1 MAPCG
6 GGDAAADVDADARVF
21 PAFPHVP
28 YDIQLSFMRSLY
40 DVLRRGGIGIF
51 ESPTGTGK
59 TLSTLCAAL
68 QWLEVRARGGADGCR
83 WVPTSTAASTGRGR
97 GRTDGRASSSSSR
110 PIDLS
115 SREGCSLFF
124 RASSSSPAT
133 TPPSRLTPPSSSLP
147 PSIDAPRRITA
158 ASWRTARRTRTR
170 SRRRT
175 TAAAASA
182 RPTSRTGSEI
192 SKRMKR
198 RAARRAKA
206 RRLAA
211 AADRAFAAAGGSGVA
226 RGRPQPRDD
235 PRASA
240 EERKAAAAMAAG
252 ASTDEAREEAEFLA
266 DEWRDDAAGNP
277 NPDDD
282 VFRGARADDSSSDD
296 DGDDPNGNTKRRGKR
311 NGAGAGPADG
321 DSSDEDAAAPTQV
334 IFCSRTHSQ
343 LTQVVGELNSTSF
356 GGPEGTVNAIAIASR
371 AQLCVN
377 PEVRSVG
384 VSNARLNER
393 CLELGKPTTTKSS
406 SSATATDPATGKKKK
421 KTAGGC
427 PFLKNRRAAVAEL
440 ADAALSQP
448 MDIEDLAALGVRR
461 RACPYY
467 AARRALPRADLG
479 ACVFDPRET
488 ASLTYD
494 PVRVSRVV
502 S

>member
-1 MAPCG
+1 MPMGADFDGGVDGTGTGTDGRTRVVVVVSPDRSFVARRVLTFFPRVVVVSRDDAPISTHPALLLPPSLHRRAAQDHRRELENG
-6 GGDAAADVDADARVF
+6 ETDANPFAAADDGGGGVGASDEPDW
-21 PAFPHVP
+21 
-28 YDIQLSFMRSLY
+28 
-40 DVLRRGGIGIF
+40 LRDF
-51 ESPTGTGK
+51 EKGK
-59 TLSTLCAAL
+59 
-68 QWLEVRARGGADGCR
+68 
-83 WVPTSTAASTGRGR
+83 RGR
-97 GRTDGRASSSSSR
+97 D
-110 PIDLS
+110 
-115 SREGCSLFF
+115 F
-124 RASSSSPAT
+124 
-133 TPPSRLTPPSSSLP
+133 
-147 PSIDAPRRITA
+147 
-158 ASWRTARRTRTR
+158 
-170 SRRRT
+170 
-175 TAAAASA
+175 
-182 RPTSRTGSEI
+182 SE
-192 SKRMKR
+192 KMKR

-421 KTAGGC
+421 KNRRGVSVSQEPPRRGRGARGRRAVAADGHRR
-427 PFLKNRRAAVAEL
+427 PRGARRAAPRVPVL
-440 ADAALSQP
+440 
-448 MDIEDLAALGVRR
+448 RR
-461 RACPYY
+461 PARV
-467 AARRALPRADLG
+467 AARGPGCVRFRPAGDCFPYLRPRSRIARRFLRTSS
-479 ACVFDPRET
+479 F
-488 ASLTYD
+488 
-494 PVRVSRVV
+494 VRFPPQK
-502 S
+502 

>member
-1 MAPCG
+1 MPMGADFDGGVDGTGTGTDGRTRVVVVVSPDRSIVARRVLTFFPRVVVVSRDDAPISTHPALLLPPSLHRRAAQDHRRELENG
-6 GGDAAADVDADARVF
+6 ETDANPFAAADDGGGGVGASDEPDW
-21 PAFPHVP
+21 
-28 YDIQLSFMRSLY
+28 
-40 DVLRRGGIGIF
+40 LRDF
-51 ESPTGTGK
+51 EKGK
-59 TLSTLCAAL
+59 
-68 QWLEVRARGGADGCR
+68 
-83 WVPTSTAASTGRGR
+83 RGR
-97 GRTDGRASSSSSR
+97 D
-110 PIDLS
+110 
-115 SREGCSLFF
+115 F
-124 RASSSSPAT
+124 
-133 TPPSRLTPPSSSLP
+133 
-147 PSIDAPRRITA
+147 
-158 ASWRTARRTRTR
+158 
-170 SRRRT
+170 
-175 TAAAASA
+175 
-182 RPTSRTGSEI
+182 SE
-192 SKRMKR
+192 KMKR

-226 RGRPQPRDD
+226 RGRPHPRDD